1 MSVLCQIPDVYFRY
15 YPPYFRYYPPYSAEK
30 TKCVIPGY
38 LNVYPNQPS
47 REERE
52 IKSLKIGSFESYGM

>member
-1 MSVLCQIPDVYFRY
+1 MSVFCQIPDVC
-15 YPPYFRYYPPYSAEK
+15 FRYYPPYSAEK
-30 TKCVIPGY
+30 IKCFIPGY

-52 IKSLKIGSFESYGM
+52 IKSLKI